1 MHVHLCSTVF
11 NEMWIILLMFV
22 LPDPSPSLSLVLL
35 SEGQGCGTCSRL
47 CTNLTVLSSPDVSHP
62 GAISPLGDTGTSG
75 DILCSLELRGCCQW
89 HLVGRGPDSLL
100 MKNVPAPHG
109 RWARAEKLSQGVHLF
124 CLLFVQLADVRRF
137 ALSYQMVLNLV

>member
-1 MHVHLCSTVF
+1 MRVHLCSAVF

-35 SEGQGCGTCSRL
+35 SAGQGRGTSSRL
-47 CTNLTVLSSPDVSHP
+47 CTNLAVLSSPDISHP
-62 GAISPLGDTGTSG
+62 GTISPPGDTGMSG

-89 HLVGRGPDSLL
+89 HLAGRGPESLL
-100 MKNVPAPHG
+100 MNVPAPHG
-109 RWARAEKLSQGVHLF
+109 SRARAEKLSQGVHLF